1 MRTRWRARTMG
12 IPIAVCM
19 LFSLAACDSAN
30 SQAENDSDD
39 PVTFVQVNY
48 DGSLDDGTNIDDL
61 DDFAIILHHE
71 SGLSGMADESDGC
84 ELQNP
89 GPINTVDVKEYR
101 VVCRGVTGYAKIV
114 ADGPAKS
121 ANSTPH
127 ITRQPAITQQEIN
140 SYRRGGI
147 MEAFLL
153 GLIAFAISAA
163 IFYFLV
169 KYAVVAAIE
178 HTGLGKAARK
188 YTNDTK
194 QTLQNERRLES
205 YGHSGE

>member
-1 MRTRWRARTMG
+1 MWTRWRAKAAA
-12 IPIAVCM
+12 IPIVACM
-19 LFSLAACDSAN
+19 LLSLAACGG
-30 SQAENDSDD
+30 QGQVKNDPAD
-39 PVTFVQVNY
+39 PVTFVQLDY
-48 DGSLDDGTNIDDL
+48 DGPLDDGTEVDDL
-61 DDFAIILHHE
+61 DDFTIILHHE
-71 SGLSGMADESDGC
+71 SGLSGMADETDGC

-101 VVCRGVTGYAKIV
+101 VICRGVTGYANIV

-121 ANSTPH
+121 TGSTPGT
-127 ITRQPAITQQEIN
+127 TRQPVITQQEIN
-140 SYRRGGI
+140 SYRRGSI